1 MIWIALT
8 LYILPVFTGLR
19 MFDDFCGDA
28 RAILPNGRSQPDAVI
43 ILAAA
48 ALIAFW
54 PLTMALDLII
64 PED

>member
-8 LYILPVFTGLR
+8 LYILPVLEALR
-19 MFDDFCGDA
+19 MLDDFC
-28 RAILPNGRSQPDAVI
+28 RSKPDAVI
-43 ILAAA
+43 ILAVA

-54 PLTMALDLII
+54 PITMALDLII